1 MPSLKSI
8 GWSLGLLLGG
18 LAPLGQQAQAV
29 EPQISGKV
37 GYELRWFTDDP
48 LYTDQSGRT
57 SQSLM
62 FEPEIYWQWNNGD
75 DSLVFKPF
83 IRADQHDSE
92 RSHADIRELL
102 WTHVADDYE
111 LRVGVGKVFWG
122 VTEFQHLVDV
132 VNQTDG
138 VEDVDGEDKLGQTMV
153 ALSLVRDWGVLD
165 LMLLPGFRER
175 SFAGVDGRLRGP
187 LVVDTDK
194 ARYESG
200 AENRHIDAVIR
211 WSHTLGDYD
220 VGVYLFK
227 GTNRDPLL
235 IQQGSVLVP
244 FYEQMTQ
251 TGVDLQATLG
261 DWLWKFE
268 GIYRDSNSDH
278 FGAVQAG
285 FEYTYIGI
293 LDSAADLGLLM
304 EYGWDSR
311 GTDSA
316 ATAPDDLFLGSRLTL
331 NDAQSTELL
340 AGIGQSL
347 DGRGHSL
354 LLEASRRL
362 GNAWKLSIDGRVF
375 SSSEPSAPLYALRSD
390 DMVQITLERYF

>member
-1 MPSLKSI
+1 MAAWLKTAAQHTA
-8 GWSLGLLLGG
+8 LGLLALGG
-18 LAPLGQQAQAV
+18 TTPLLAD
-29 EPQISGKV
+29 EPQITGKL
-37 GYELRWFTDDP
+37 GYELRLFADEP
-48 LYTDQSGRT
+48 SFASQHGRS

-62 FEPEIYWQWNNGD
+62 FEPEIYWQWRGGD

-83 IRADQHDSE
+83 VRVDQHDSE
-92 RSHADIRELL
+92 RSHVDIRELL

-111 LRVGVGKVFWG
+111 LKAGVGKVFWG

-132 VNQTDG
+132 VNQTDA
-138 VEDVDGEDKLGQTMV
+138 VEDIDGEDKLGQPMV
-153 ALSLVRDWGVLD
+153 TLSLVRDWGILD

-187 LVVDTDK
+187 LVVDTDN

-200 AENRHIDAVIR
+200 AENRHVDAAVR

-220 VGVYLFK
+220 FGVYLFR

-235 IQQGSVLVP
+235 IQQGSMLVP
-244 FYEQMTQ
+244 YYEQMTQ
-251 TGVDLQATLG
+251 SGLDVQATLG

-278 FGAVQAG
+278 FGALQAG
-285 FEYTYIGI
+285 FEYTYVGI
-293 LDSAADLGLLM
+293 MESAADLGLLM

-311 GTDSA
+311 GHDSS
-316 ATAPDDLFLGSRLTL
+316 ATSPDDLFVGARLTL

-340 AGIGQSL
+340 AGMGQSL
-347 DGRGHSL
+347 EGRGHSL
-354 LLEASRRL
+354 LVEASRRL
-362 GNAWKLSIDGRVF
+362 GSHWKLSVDGRVF
-375 SSSEPSAPLYALRSD
+375 SSSEPDALLYSLRRD
-390 DMVQITLERYF
+390 DMLQMTLERYF